1 MANPYGG
8 YPYGAGYAGY
18 AQPGAPTY
26 PPQVSSGAAAACA
39 VCHAATLL
47 SAWQTAQQ
55 QFGCHA

>member
-26 PPQVSSGAAAACA
+26 PPQVCCRRELGQWLRMLCGI
-39 VCHAATLL
+39 LL
-47 SAWQTAQQ
+47 S
-55 QFGCHA
+55 C